1 MISSKSGTVP
11 VIACRT
17 ATLSQHSPRLKEI
30 APDGIDA
37 ELTRLHYE
45 TANGFHAP
53 NMAALLA
60 YVPVSQVM
68 FGTDYPYVTVG
79 ANVEGL
85 AKVISGADL
94 EAIQSGNALRM
105 FPQFSP
111 A

>member
-1 MISSKSGTVP
+1 M
-11 VIACRT
+11 
-17 ATLSQHSPRLKEI
+17 KEA

-45 TANGFHAP
+45 TANGYHAP

-79 ANVEGL
+79 ENVEGL
-85 AKVISGADL
+85 AEAVSGADL
-94 EAIQSGNALRM
+94 EAIRSGNALRM
-105 FPQFSP
+105 FPHFAPS
-111 A
+111 